1 MTKLKE
7 IINIFRGQTVRKN
20 ITKEKG
26 WNGCHKIISTKLGIT
41 SAKLA

>member
-7 IINIFRGQTVRKN
+7 IINMFQEQTVRKN
-20 ITKEKG
+20 ITNEKG

-41 SAKLA
+41 GAKLA